1 MRRILPPLLFLAGVV
16 LALCIIRGQHLRIQQ
31 LTSER
36 DRYKGNTEALMT
48 DVERFQV
55 RDSLSAAR
63 VEALELTVK
72 EFERFRSEDAALI
85 REMIAIAHGE
95 GFAVMAHANGAQT
108 IRDALEAG
116 VDSIEHGAYMDG
128 DTVRAL
134 ARSGAVWVPTL
145 STVGNLIGNGR
156 YPEFFQTLVE
166 GWRGEICHC
175 AITDAQGNLLHYK
188 IKDPSFHNWLG
199 LALAVRNNEISD
211 FPICNKSFDLS
222 YSGHDL

>member
-85 REMIAIAHGE
+85 RELRQRNRDLAEVNSTQAETIITLSAIPRDT
-95 GFAVMAHANGAQT
+95 VI
-108 IRDALEAG
+108 IRDSVPIRAKAVHAG
-116 VDSIEHGAYMDG
+116 DAWYDFDGLLTEDEFTGRLQNRDSLILAETVKYHRFLGFLWKTKRVDERQATVVSRNPHTEIIGVEHVVIE
-128 DTVRAL
+128 R
-134 ARSGAVWVPTL
+134 
-145 STVGNLIGNGR
+145 
-156 YPEFFQTLVE
+156 
-166 GWRGEICHC
+166 
-175 AITDAQGNLLHYK
+175 
-188 IKDPSFHNWLG
+188 
-199 LALAVRNNEISD
+199 
-211 FPICNKSFDLS
+211 
-222 YSGHDL
+222 